1 MIQSPFKLI
10 VVLACLPFGLFAQ
23 KVSTGPQAADQFTNA
38 ELIRA
43 SKFSTLPSYIQFREG
58 QQIEIDEFKPWM
70 DKNFDFA
77 PNMGF
82 TLLRKETDMLGHV
95 HYRYQQTL
103 NDQPIEDA
111 IWIAHTNADKIYSL
125 NGLIYKEISPATS
138 AGLSEAAALDKALQ
152 FVNASAYKWELE
164 GEEEHLK
171 WESGDQSATYYP
183 KGELVFTSA
192 HYTFKAQDYRLAY
205 KFNVYAH
212 TPVSRAEIYV
222 DANTGEVIRH
232 NEIIH
237 HADEPGT
244 AHTAYSGDREIIA
257 DSFEG
262 EYRLRDGS
270 RGDGVRTFD
279 LNNATSH
286 GGAVDFIDAD
296 NDWDNANPQ
305 LDEYATD
312 AHWGAEMTYDYLL
325 EVHGRNSIDNT
336 GFQLNNYVHY
346 GTNYFNAFWDGTR
359 MTFGDGNG
367 GSVTPL
373 TSLDIAGHE
382 VAHGLT
388 TFTAGL
394 IYYAE
399 SGALNESFSDIFG
412 AAIERYAR
420 PDDYNWLLGEDIGT
434 HFRNMAN
441 PNAKGDPDTYFGDYW
456 ADLGGG
462 DSGGVH
468 TNSGVQNFWFYL
480 LTEGGTGTNDN
491 GDAYDVTALGIDDAS
506 AIAFRNLTV
515 YLTSSSDYSDARFYA
530 IRSAE
535 DIFGACTIEMEET
548 ANAWY
553 AVGVGDVYDP
563 TTIAD
568 FSTFDD
574 FGCFVPYEVNF
585 TNESF
590 NAFTYDWDFGDGGT
604 STEESPTHVYLE
616 AGTFTVTLTVD
627 GGACGDDEITYVDFI
642 EIDPDAECV
651 VTLPPSGTMST
662 QAACEGT
669 IFDSGGEFSDYGAGE
684 NAQVTIAPL
693 GAVSVDLSFPFFD
706 VEPGPGASCGYDY
719 IEVYDGEDLLAPF
732 IGRYCNTF
740 PPSDITSTGDAITL
754 FFHSDGGLELDGF
767 EVTWACNPPDD
778 VPETD
783 FIINSEINCGGASYF
798 TDLSTNIPIAWAWD
812 FGDGA
817 TSSDQ
822 HPVHTYTAP
831 GIYTV
836 TLLATNLVGDN
847 SEVKIDYVVVSYPDD
862 PIAVGDT
869 NCVDYTAT
877 LTATGLGTLKWYDAP
892 SGGSL
897 LFEGDTYITPALLTT
912 TTYYVEDD
920 LYDSPEYV
928 GAVDTTFG
936 TGDYYDG
943 DQHLIFDNPYPAF
956 LESVDVVAGSDGD
969 RVIELRD
976 NTGAVLE
983 TVTVFIPEG
992 ESTVILD
999 LNIPIGTNMQLG
1011 TAVGDEPDLFRNDT
1025 GAPTYP
1031 YTIAESVEI
1040 TGTSTGPDFYYFFYN
1055 WEVHP
1060 YNCASERVAVTAVVD
1075 TESDITIDPIDYICV
1090 QDEPIVLVASEE
1102 GGIWTSDCGPCLD
1115 EATGE
1120 FDPDAAGLGTW
1131 EIIYFVEGTC
1141 SHFNTIMIDVVD
1153 SDININ
1159 PVDLVCIQDD
1169 PFLLTATD
1177 AGGTWSADCVGCI
1190 DEATGEFDPDAAGLG
1205 TWTISYSVPG
1215 TCSHYNTMT
1224 FDVVDSDIFINPAED
1239 ICEGDDPIV
1248 LTATEEGGIW
1258 SADCAGCIDEA
1269 TGEFDPSVAGEGTWI
1284 VSYDVPGTCSHYNT
1298 IAINVIVS
1306 DIIINPIDDLCIQSG
1321 HMLITASESGGTWTA
1336 DCGACIDPVSGDFDP
1351 SFMGEGTWTITYS
1364 VDGTCSH
1371 YNTATINVVDCLGL
1385 PTSEVYNIS
1394 IYPNPSQGLI
1404 TITTG
1409 HVEKGTILIKD
1420 VLGKNIAAVNFNSN
1434 KFTFDLNDFQAR
1446 GTYFV
1451 EFYDEN
1457 QNLMAVKKVLKQ

>member
-1 MIQSPFKLI
+1 MRQSPVIIIL
-10 VVLACLPFGLFAQ
+10 VLACLPFGLFAQ
-23 KVSTGPQAADQFTNA
+23 KVNTGSEASANFTSA

-43 SKFSTLPSYIQFREG
+43 SKYSTLPSYIQFRKD
-58 QQIEIDEFKPWM
+58 QQIEIDEFKVWM
-70 DKNFDFA
+70 SKNFDFA
-77 PNMGF
+77 PNIAF
-82 TLLRKETDMLGHV
+82 TLLRKDSDKLGHV

-103 NDQPIEDA
+103 DGKPIEDA
-111 IWIAHTNADKIYSL
+111 IWIAHTKADKIYSL
-125 NGLIYKEISPATS
+125 NGLIYQKISPASS
-138 AGLSEAAALDKALQ
+138 AGLSQEVALGKALQ
-152 FVNASAYKWELE
+152 FVNASTYKWEIA
-164 GEEEHLK
+164 EEEKHLK
-171 WESGDQSATYYP
+171 WESEDQTASYYP
-183 KGELVFTSA
+183 QGELVFISS
-192 HYTFKAQDYRLAY
+192 HYSFLAKDYRLAY

-212 TPVSRAEIYV
+212 EPVSRAEIYV
-222 DANTGEVIRH
+222 DANTGEVLRQ

-244 AHTAYSGDREIIA
+244 AHTGYSGERDIIA

-262 EYRLRDGS
+262 EYRLHDGS

-279 LNNATSH
+279 LNKGTSY
-286 GGAVDFIDAD
+286 GDAVDFIDDD

-325 EVHGRNSIDNT
+325 DVHGRNSIDNT
-336 GFQLNNYVHY
+336 GFQLNSYVHY
-346 GTNYFNAFWDGTR
+346 GVNYFNAFWDGTR
-359 MTFGDGNG
+359 MTYGDGNG

-373 TSLDIAGHE
+373 TSIDIAAHE
-382 VAHGLT
+382 VTHGLT

-394 IYYAE
+394 IYFAE

-441 PNAKGDPDTYFGDYW
+441 PNAKSDPDTYFGDFW

-468 TNSGVQNFWFYL
+468 SNSGVQNFWFYL

-491 GDAYDVTALGIDDAS
+491 GDDYDVTALGIDDAS

-515 YLTSSSDYSDARFYA
+515 YLTSSSQFDDARFYA

-535 DIFGACTIEMEET
+535 DLFGGCTVEVEET
-548 ANAWY
+548 ADAWY

-563 TTIAD
+563 TTTAD
-568 FSTFDD
+568 FSTLDTY
-574 FGCFVPYEVNF
+574 GCFVPYEVNF

-590 NAFTYDWDFGDGGT
+590 NGLTYEWDFGDGST
-604 STEESPTHVYLE
+604 STEENPSHVYLE
-616 AGTFTVTLTVD
+616 EGMFTVTLAVD
-627 GGACGDDEITYVDFI
+627 GGACGTDEITYIDYI
-642 EIDPDAECV
+642 EIDPEAECI
-651 VTLPPSGTMST
+651 VTFPPSGTIST
-662 QAACEGT
+662 QASCEGT

-706 VEPGPGASCGYDY
+706 VEPGPGLSCGYDY
-719 IEVYDGEDLLAPF
+719 IEVYDGDDLFAPL

-740 PPSDITSTGDAITL
+740 PPSDITSTGDVITV

-783 FIINSEINCGGASYF
+783 FIVNSDINCGGPSYF
-798 TDLSTNIPIAWAWD
+798 TDLSTNIPIGWEWD
-812 FGDGA
+812 FGDGE

-822 HPVHTYTAP
+822 HPVHTFLAP

-836 TLLATNLVGDN
+836 TLIATNLVGDN
-847 SEVKIDYVVVSYPDD
+847 TEIKTEYVTVSYPEE
-862 PIAVGDT
+862 PIAISDT
-869 NCVDYTAT
+869 NCTGYSAT
-877 LTATGLGTLKWYDAP
+877 LEATGLGILKWYDAP

-897 LFEGDTYITPALLTT
+897 LFEGGTYVTPPLLFTT
-912 TTYYVEDD
+912 IYYVEDD
-920 LYDSPEYV
+920 LYDSPENV
-928 GAVDTTFG
+928 GAIDTTFG

-943 DQHLIFDNPYPAF
+943 DQHLIFSNPYPAF
-956 LESVDVVAGSDGD
+956 LKSVDVVAGSDGD

-976 NTGAVLE
+976 NTGAILE

-999 LNIPIGTNMQLG
+999 LNLPIGLDLQLG
-1011 TAVGDEPDLFRNDT
+1011 TAVGDEPDLFRNNT
-1025 GAPTYP
+1025 GLPAFP
-1031 YTIAESVEI
+1031 YTLAESVEI

-1060 YNCASERVAVTAVVD
+1060 YNCASNRVEVTAVVEM
-1075 TESDITIDPIDYICV
+1075 ESDITIEPIEYICV
-1090 QDEPIVLVASEE
+1090 QDEAIILVASVE
-1102 GGIWTSDCGPCLD
+1102 GGIWTSDCDECLD
-1115 EATGE
+1115 EETGE
-1120 FDPDAAGLGTW
+1120 FNPEIAGIGTW
-1131 EIIYFVEGTC
+1131 EIVYYVEGTC
-1141 SHFNTIMIDVVD
+1141 SHFNATLIDVVD

-1159 PVDLVCIQDD
+1159 PLELVCVQDD

-1177 AGGTWSADCVGCI
+1177 EGGTWSADCADCI
-1190 DEATGEFDPDAAGLG
+1190 DEVTGEFDPEMAGLG

-1215 TCSHYNTMT
+1215 TCSHYNIMT
-1224 FDVVDSDIFINPAED
+1224 FDVVDSDIIINPVED
-1239 ICEGDDPIV
+1239 LCAGDDPV
-1248 LTATEEGGIW
+1248 LITASEEGGSW
-1258 SADCAGCIDEA
+1258 SADCVDCINAE
-1269 TGEFDPSVAGEGTWI
+1269 TGEFDPSAAGEGVWV
-1284 VSYDVPGTCSHYNT
+1284 VSYAVEGTCSHYNT
-1298 IAINVIVS
+1298 STINVIVS
-1306 DIIINPIDDLCIQSG
+1306 NITINPADDICIQGSPV
-1321 HMLITASESGGTWTA
+1321 MLTASEEGGTWSS
-1336 DCGACIDPVSGDFDP
+1336 DCGPCIDPLTGEFNP
-1351 SFMGEGTWTITYS
+1351 SLSGEGSWEITYS
-1364 VDGTCSH
+1364 VDETCSH
-1371 YNTATINVVDCLGL
+1371 YNTATLNVIDCLSL
-1385 PTSEVYNIS
+1385 PNGELYTIS
-1394 IYPNPSQGLI
+1394 IYPNPSKGVI

-1409 HVEKGTILIKD
+1409 NVEKGTIIIKD
-1420 VLGKNIAAVNFNSN
+1420 VLGKNIASVNFNSN